1 MPEDVGAT
9 DIIVC
14 LYTQLSHVAL
24 TDMHLLMIVVVQVK
38 SVVRVLPK
46 PFCSM
51 QETSAQV
58 AYRFGTAIHAPL
70 EYSAFVR
77 RDVHEQLQTQRLRR

>member
-9 DIIVC
+9 DIIMR
-14 LYTQLSHVAL
+14 LYAQLSHVAL
-24 TDMHLLMIVVVQVK
+24 TDMHLLMIVVARVK

-46 PFCSM
+46 PFCSV

-58 AYRFGTAIHAPL
+58 AHRFGTAIHAP
-70 EYSAFVR
+70 
-77 RDVHEQLQTQRLRR
+77 